1 MQPARIRDVG
11 EFPLI
16 ERLARRLR
24 GVGRPLPLG
33 VGDDAAILPAV
44 RRGRSLLTKDLLVEG
59 VHFRRETVPPRAL
72 GFKALEVSLSDVA
85 AMGARPVAFFLGLS
99 LPADYLLSDFDAL
112 AGGVRA
118 SARRA
123 DVALGGGDT
132 SCSPGPVMISVSVV
146 ATLSGRALRRDGA
159 RCGDLLAVS
168 GPLGA
173 SATGLRLLEEGWRW
187 RDGGVSGPASDPV
200 ACRHARTALRA
211 HLFPRARLDVGRAAA
226 RISSCRAAIDLSDG
240 LASDLAHLCAR
251 SRVGARVERRRVPVA
266 ACARYWARCWKI
278 DPWALAVRGGED
290 YQLLLALGAG
300 ALRAWSRRRKPPAP
314 RIIGRVVPARQGLRE
329 VGPDG
334 SLTAWGGCGFRH
346 FT

>member
-11 EFPLI
+11 EFSLI
-16 ERLARRLR
+16 KRLTRRLR
-24 GVGRPLPLG
+24 GVGRSLPLG
-33 VGDDAAILPAV
+33 VGDDAALLPGST
-44 RRGRSLLTKDLLVEG
+44 RGRSLLTNDLLIEG

-85 AMGARPVAFFLGLS
+85 AMGGRPVAFFLGLS

-132 SCSPGPVMISVSVV
+132 TGSPGPVTISVSVV
-146 ATLSGRALRRDGA
+146 AALSGRALRRDGA

-187 RDGGVSGPASDPV
+187 QDGGVRGSTSDPV
-200 ACRHARTALRA
+200 ACRHARAALRA
-211 HLFPRARLDVGRAAA
+211 HLFPRARLEVGRAAA
-226 RISSCRAAIDLSDG
+226 RMGSCHAAIDLSDG
-240 LASDLAHLCAR
+240 LVSDLPHLCAR
-251 SRVGARVERRRVPVA
+251 SRVGARVERGRVPVA
-266 ACARYWARCWKI
+266 ACARYWARRWKI
-278 DPWALAVRGGED
+278 DPWVLAVQGGED
-290 YQLLLALGAG
+290 YELLLALGEG
-300 ALRAWSRRRKPPAP
+300 ALRAWRRRRTPPAP
-314 RIIGRVVPARQGLRE
+314 RVIGRIVPARQGLLE
-329 VGPDG
+329 VRPDG
-334 SLTAWGGCGFRH
+334 SLAAWGGSGFRH

>member
-33 VGDDAAILPAV
+33 VGDDAALLPGA

-59 VHFRRETVPPRAL
+59 IHFRRDTVPPRAL

-85 AMGARPVAFFLGLS
+85 AMGGRPVAFFLGLA
-99 LPADYLLSDFDAL
+99 LPADYLVSDFDAL

-132 SCSPGPVMISVSVV
+132 TSSPGPVMISVSVV
-146 ATLSGRALRRDGA
+146 AALSGRALRRDGA
-159 RCGDLLAVS
+159 RSGDLLAVS

-173 SATGLRLLEEGWRW
+173 SAAGLRLLEKGWRW
-187 RDGGVSGPASDPV
+187 RDGGVRGPTSDPV
-200 ACRHARTALRA
+200 ACRHARAALRA
-211 HLFPRARLDVGRAAA
+211 HLFPRARLEVGRAAA
-226 RISSCRAAIDLSDG
+226 RHGSCRAAMDLSDG

-251 SRVGARVERRRVPVA
+251 SRVGARVERGRVPVA
-266 ACARYWARCWKI
+266 ACARYWARRWKI
-278 DPWALAVRGGED
+278 DPWALAVEGGED
-290 YQLLLALGAG
+290 YQLLLSLGAG
-300 ALRAWSRRRKPPAP
+300 ALRAWSRRGTPPVP
-314 RIIGRVVPARQGLRE
+314 RVIGRIVPASQGLRE
-329 VGPDG
+329 VAPDG
-334 SLTAWGGCGFRH
+334 SLAAWGRSGFHH